1 MAEKGKK
8 TGFKVLILVLLIIIG
23 VGIFFFAS
31 ASMGTTTYVN
41 DGVIGDEEKEGEE
54 AGGFF
59 SKKDKE
65 PKIIWPAILDKE
77 EYDKRLLDLAHYVE
91 PKPIEV
97 ATTTADGV
105 ATTTIQQP
113 DKSLFAKF
121 SDNINVTIPNK
132 LWPPANPYPNGD
144 AILPFYRILAY
155 YGNFYSVNMG
165 ILGEFEEDEVIR
177 RLMEEKA
184 SWEAADPNTP
194 VMPAIEHIA
203 MVAQGS
209 AGEDGMYRS
218 MMPEDHMERAYQMA
232 KKIDGIVIY
241 DLQIGLSTAQQELPK
256 FKDFLTRP
264 EVHIALD
271 PEFSMKSGGKPGTV
285 IGTSSADDIN
295 YMINYMSD
303 IVKEHKLPPKVLLV
317 HRFTQ
322 DMVTGY
328 DKIKPTP
335 EVQVVVVMDGWGSKD
350 LKRGT
355 YWHVIE
361 PEPVQFAGVKIFYKN
376 DLKEPST
383 GIFTPQDVLELDP
396 KPIYVQYQ

>member
-1 MAEKGKK
+1 MKSVSIKHIVGFIILFLVLMILYVFMYKNTETVVYSREGVEKEQENKTKEEKVKK
-8 TGFKVLILVLLIIIG
+8 FELPKLDKVDYDNRLLELSHYKPPVPILVMSTSTNSEGL
-23 VGIFFFAS
+23 VVENYS
-31 ASMGTTTYVN
+31 TTTPPSPLIYSAN
-41 DGVIGDEEKEGEE
+41 
-54 AGGFF
+54 
-59 SKKDKE
+59 
-65 PKIIWPAILDKE
+65 
-77 EYDKRLLDLAHYVE
+77 
-91 PKPIEV
+91 
-97 ATTTADGV
+97 T
-105 ATTTIQQP
+105 
-113 DKSLFAKF
+113 
-121 SDNINVTIPNK
+121 NVTIMDK
-132 LWPPANPYPNGD
+132 LWPKSQPYPFSG
-144 AILPFYRILAY
+144 AILPFHRILAY

-184 SWEAADPNTP
+184 NWEAADPNTP

-218 MMPEDHMERAYQMA
+218 MMPEDHIERAYEMA

-241 DLQIGLSTAQQELPK
+241 DLQIGLSTVQRELPK
-256 FKDFLTRP
+256 FKKYLERP

-271 PEFSMKSGGKPGTV
+271 PEFSMKSGDKPGTV
-285 IGTSSADDIN
+285 IGTSSSDDIN

-303 IVKEHKLPPKVLLV
+303 IVKEHKLPPKVLLI

-322 DMVTGY
+322 NMVTGY
-328 DKIKPTP
+328 DQIKPTP

-361 PEPVQFAGVKIFYKN
+361 PEPIQFAGVKIFYKN

-383 GIFTPQDVLELDP
+383 GIFTPQDVLNLYP